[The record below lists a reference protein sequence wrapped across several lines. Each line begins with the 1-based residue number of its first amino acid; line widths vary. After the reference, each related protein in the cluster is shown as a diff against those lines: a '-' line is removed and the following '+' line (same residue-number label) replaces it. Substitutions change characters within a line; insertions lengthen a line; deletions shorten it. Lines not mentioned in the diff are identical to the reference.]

1 MTKASA
7 LADLG
12 NLWDIQPEE
21 MAAFGDGGN
30 DLEMLQFVGYGYAM
44 SNAIPSIK
52 AIADHMIGSNDEDSV
67 LSQIEKILEVD

>member
-1 MTKASA
+1 
-7 LADLG
+7 
-12 NLWDIQPEE
+12 
-21 MAAFGDGGN
+21 FGDGGN
-30 DLEMLQFVGYGYAM
+30 DLEMLQFVGHGYAM